1 MIEMARMLPSD
12 HRSNFH
18 NNFLIIYSKYNWAGT
33 WSQLFSHDESVIS
46 NMGLNDEKLSQMTAE
61 ETEAA
66 YNGYVMSLIAGTE
79 FSQYSL
85 HMNFLEVVDMQA
97 KNLVLYDMDSPTGH
111 TSDGAPIFFGHTDT
125 KLMDE
130 VNVKRLSNRILTSAS
145 PDRSSSLF
153 TRQFL
158 SDPKV

>member
-1 MIEMARMLPSD
+1 MIEMAKMLPSD

-18 NNFLIIYSKYNWAGT
+18 NNFLIIYSKFNWAGT
-33 WSQLFSHDESVIS
+33 WSQLFSHAEIVIS

-66 YNGYVMSLIAGTE
+66 YHEYVMSLISGNE

-85 HMNFLEVVDMQA
+85 HMNFLEAVDMQA

-111 TSDGAPIFFGHTDT
+111 TNDGAPIFFGPPDT

-130 VNVKRLSNRILTSAS
+130 VNAKRLSNRILTSAN

-153 TRQFL
+153 MKQL
-158 SDPKV
+158 LESKV